1 MVVVTATRK
10 RRHST
15 GPVPSARCVGR
26 AHAPPS
32 WINERSRGREESA
45 TASEN
50 LGGTGFVV
58 GVPMEGLDGVVYAY
72 VIPTRHALG
81 HSAFPAIRLNQLS
94 GTWDVLETDRSTW
107 LEHPSGDDVAAC
119 SVGIRTEHQVISVPV
134 DFFVTEEMTE
144 AGRFGLG
151 DEVFMVSRHAA
162 LAIDESRESR
172 NAPVLRFG
180 NIASDPLGLEHRWFG
195 INQESYLVEARS
207 LSGHSGSPVFVW
219 IDPYRV
225 ANRRGQT
232 VIGDWHH
239 NVGLLGV
246 DWCHLQAR
254 EKLRSNDDENVESDE
269 WHTRANSGM
278 IGVIRAWR
286 ILEVLTTDEAKQQQ
300 RRERQEWVAEH
311 GETTG

>member
-1 MVVVTATRK
+1 MQLSLPDELVRRWARRQCRCHARVERRGGNTGRDRLRVSGGRGEAVFAVGRDTRMVVVTATRK

-72 VIPTRHALG
+72 VITTRHALG

-144 AGRFGLG
+144 AG
-151 DEVFMVSRHAA
+151 
-162 LAIDESRESR
+162 
-172 NAPVLRFG
+172 
-180 NIASDPLGLEHRWFG
+180 WF
-195 INQESYLVEARS
+195 
-207 LSGHSGSPVFVW
+207 
-219 IDPYRV
+219 
-225 ANRRGQT
+225 
-232 VIGDWHH
+232 
-239 NVGLLGV
+239 
-246 DWCHLQAR
+246 
-254 EKLRSNDDENVESDE
+254 
-269 WHTRANSGM
+269 
-278 IGVIRAWR
+278 
-286 ILEVLTTDEAKQQQ
+286 
-300 RRERQEWVAEH
+300 
-311 GETTG
+311 